1 MREKEYRVIIAGS
14 RHFNDY
20 YLLRDYA
27 DKLLEHKKADGYN
40 IIIVSGHCYGT
51 DLLGERYAKERK
63 YTCEIYPAE
72 WSRYGKRAGPLR
84 NAQMAEAADALIA
97 MWDGESRGT
106 KSMIELAKEKGLAV
120 RVKLYEKAAK

>member
-1 MREKEYRVIIAGS
+1 MNSKEYRVIIAGS
-14 RHFNDY
+14 RHFNNY
-20 YLLRDYA
+20 YLLRNYA
-27 DKLLEHKKADGYN
+27 DKLLERKKEDYN
-40 IIIVSGHCYGT
+40 IIIMSGHCYGT
-51 DLLGERYAKERK
+51 DLLGERYAVERK
-63 YTCEIYPAE
+63 YGLEIYPAE